1 MHCKVFRVL
10 PSLADITSSTSPTTT
25 LTTRSSQ
32 VGGENTER
40 EKYICQAAGHQFFNQ
55 SNRGTFGDSLLEL
68 DWSVGQIMD
77 TLDSLKVR
85 KKNGP

>member
-1 MHCKVFRVL
+1 M
-10 PSLADITSSTSPTTT
+10 T
-25 LTTRSSQ
+25 
-32 VGGENTER
+32 